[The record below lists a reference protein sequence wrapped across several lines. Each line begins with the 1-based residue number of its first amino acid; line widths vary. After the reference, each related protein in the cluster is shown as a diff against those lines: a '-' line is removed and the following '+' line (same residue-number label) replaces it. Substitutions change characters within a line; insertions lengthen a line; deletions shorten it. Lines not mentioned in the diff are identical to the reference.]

1 MTTTS
6 QPGQISPTPILA
18 PEWLNDL
25 ILYEVAT
32 KGYTSPAGP
41 QSGTFTSLQ
50 NRLPYL
56 ADLGVTGIWRTGHSL
71 AHPTH
76 FYNVWTQYAV
86 TEPDRFDPTLGTAD
100 EFRTLVDAAH
110 AHGIKVLLEV
120 VTHGVM
126 SDSPLVREKLRWFKG
141 GSWGMTDQP
150 LDPSVARR

>member
-1 MTTTS
+1 M
-6 QPGQISPTPILA
+6 SPAPILA

-41 QSGTFTSLQ
+41 QSGTFASLQ

-56 ADLGVTGIWRTGHSL
+56 ANLGVTGIWLTGHSL

-100 EFRTLVDAAH
+100 DFRARVDAAH
-110 AHGIKVLLEV
+110 AHDIKVLLEV